1 MEGIIWVG
9 AMSAEDT
16 IKDELSRIR
25 RVSDMLCTGHAA
37 LRDRYAKFA
46 FSLDLL
52 TLGVSTWL
60 VALAFAEPKLN
71 VTLTPFGWDSQIWV
85 GVLGTSVFFLTL
97 VQIKT
102 DWKGRSD
109 AHKRT
114 LDIYTEVKRE
124 AGYILS
130 AGEYDRDACQ
140 RVFSRY
146 DMAASVGVPIPESE
160 FLRQKKRHLVKI
172 ALSKALDSQP
182 TTSLIWLRVRLWL
195 RDTFK
200 ANG

>member
-1 MEGIIWVG
+1 
-9 AMSAEDT
+9 MSAEDAM
-16 IKDELSRIR
+16 KNELTRLC

-37 LRDRYAKFA
+37 LRDRYAKLA

-60 VALAFAEPKLN
+60 VALAFVEPKLN
-71 VTLTPFGWDSQIWV
+71 VTLTPFGWDSQVWV
-85 GVLGTSVFFLTL
+85 GALGTGVFFLTL
-97 VQIKT
+97 IQIKT

-114 LDIYTEVKRE
+114 LDVYAEVKRE
-124 AGYILS
+124 AGYLLS
-130 AGEYDRDACQ
+130 AGEYSHDSCQ

-160 FLRQKKRHLVKI
+160 FLRQKQRHLVKV
-172 ALSKALDSQP
+172 AMSRTLDDRP
-182 TTSLIWLRVRLWL
+182 ATSLMWLRVQLWW

-200 ANG
+200 ANN

>member
-1 MEGIIWVG
+1 
-9 AMSAEDT
+9 MSTEDPM
-16 IKDELSRIR
+16 KNELTRLC

-37 LRDRYAKFA
+37 LRDRYAKQAFA
-46 FSLDLL
+46 LDLL

-60 VALAFAEPKLN
+60 VALAFVEPKLN
-71 VTLTPFGWDSQIWV
+71 VTLTPFGWDSQVWV
-85 GVLGTSVFFLTL
+85 GALGTGVFFLTL
-97 VQIKT
+97 IQIKT

-114 LDIYTEVKRE
+114 LDVYAEVKRE
-124 AGYILS
+124 AGYLLS
-130 AGEYDRDACQ
+130 AGEYNHDSCQ

-160 FLRQKKRHLVKI
+160 FLRQKQRHLVKV
-172 ALSKALDSQP
+172 AMSKVLDHRP
-182 TTSLIWLRVRLWL
+182 ATSLMWLQVRLWW

-200 ANG
+200 ADN

>member
-1 MEGIIWVG
+1 
-9 AMSAEDT
+9 MSTEDPM
-16 IKDELSRIR
+16 KNELTRLC

-37 LRDRYAKFA
+37 LRDRYAKQAFA
-46 FSLDLL
+46 LDLL

-60 VALAFAEPKLN
+60 VALAFVEPKLN
-71 VTLTPFGWDSQIWV
+71 VTLTPFGWDSQVWV
-85 GVLGTSVFFLTL
+85 GALGTGVFFLTL
-97 VQIKT
+97 IQIKT

-114 LDIYTEVKRE
+114 LDVYAEVKRE
-124 AGYILS
+124 AGYLLS
-130 AGEYDRDACQ
+130 AGEYNHDSCQ

-160 FLRQKKRHLVKI
+160 FLRQKQRHLVKV
-172 ALSKALDSQP
+172 ALSKVLDDRP
-182 TTSLIWLRVRLWL
+182 ATSLMWLRVRLWW

-200 ANG
+200 ADN

>member
-1 MEGIIWVG
+1 MESTIRVG
-9 AMSAEDT
+9 AMSAEGGM
-16 IKDELSRIR
+16 KDELTRIC
-25 RVSDMLCTGHAA
+25 RVSDMLCTGHAI
-37 LRDRYAKFA
+37 LRDRYEKFA
-46 FSLDLL
+46 LTLDLL

-60 VALAFAEPKLN
+60 VALAFVEPKLN

-85 GVLGTSVFFLTL
+85 GVLGTGVFFLTL
-97 VQIKT
+97 IQIKT

-114 LDIYTEVKRE
+114 LDIYAEVKRE
-124 AGYILS
+124 AGYLLS
-130 AGEYDRDACQ
+130 AGGYNHDSCQ

-160 FLRQKKRHLVKI
+160 FLRQKQRHLVKVTI
-172 ALSKALDSQP
+172 SKALDDRP
-182 TTSLIWLRVRLWL
+182 ATSLMWLQVRLWW

-200 ANG
+200 ADN

>member
-1 MEGIIWVG
+1 MEGIIRVG
-9 AMSAEDT
+9 TMSTEEAM
-16 IKDELSRIR
+16 KDELSRIR

-37 LRDRYAKFA
+37 LRDRYGKLA
-46 FSLDLL
+46 FLLDLF

-60 VALAFAEPKLN
+60 VALAFVEPKVN

-85 GVLGTSVFFLTL
+85 GVLGTGVFFLTL
-97 VQIKT
+97 IQIKT

-114 LDIYTEVKRE
+114 LEAYTEVKRE

-160 FLRQKKRHLVKI
+160 FLRQKQRHLMKI
-172 ALSKALDSQP
+172 ALSRALDGRP
-182 TTSLIWLRVRLWL
+182 ATSLMGLRVRLWM
-195 RDTFK
+195 RDTFHSD
-200 ANG
+200 G

>member
-1 MEGIIWVG
+1 M
-9 AMSAEDT
+9 
-16 IKDELSRIR
+16 KDELSRIC
-25 RVSDMLCTGHAA
+25 RVADMLCTGHAA

-46 FSLDLL
+46 LALDLL

-60 VALAFAEPKLN
+60 VALAFIEPKLN
-71 VTLTPFGWDSQIWV
+71 LALTPFGWNSQIWV
-85 GVLGTSVFFLTL
+85 GVLSTGVFFLTL
-97 VQIKT
+97 IQIKT

-114 LDIYTEVKRE
+114 LHVYTEVKRE
-124 AGYILS
+124 ASYILS
-130 AGEYDRDACQ
+130 AGEYDRDVCQ

-160 FLRQKKRHLVKI
+160 FLRQKQRHLMKI
-172 ALSKALDSQP
+172 VLSKTLDNRP
-182 TTSLIWLRVRLWL
+182 ATSLMWLRMRLWA

-200 ANG
+200 ADN

>member
-1 MEGIIWVG
+1 
-9 AMSAEDT
+9 MSAEDAMN
-16 IKDELSRIR
+16 DELTRIC
-25 RVSDMLCTGHAA
+25 RVSDMLCTAHAA

-46 FSLDLL
+46 FALDLL

-60 VALAFAEPKLN
+60 VALAFVEPKLN
-71 VTLTPFGWDSQIWV
+71 LTLTPFGLDSQIWV
-85 GVLGTSVFFLTL
+85 GTLGTGVFFLTL
-97 VQIKT
+97 IQIKT

-114 LDIYTEVKRE
+114 LDVYAEVKRE
-124 AGYILS
+124 AGYLLS
-130 AGEYDRDACQ
+130 AGEYDHDACQ

-160 FLRQKKRHLVKI
+160 FLRQKQRHLVKV
-172 ALSKALDSQP
+172 ALSKALDGRP
-182 TTSLIWLRVRLWL
+182 ATSLMWLRARLWC

-200 ANG
+200 ADD

>member
-1 MEGIIWVG
+1 MEDVIRVG
-9 AMSAEDT
+9 AMIAED
-16 IKDELSRIR
+16 IMKDELSRIR

-37 LRDRYAKFA
+37 LRDKYAKFA
-46 FSLDLL
+46 FALDLL

-60 VALAFAEPKLN
+60 VALAFIEPKLN
-71 VTLTPFGWDSQIWV
+71 ITLTPFGWDTKIWV
-85 GVLGTSVFFLTL
+85 GMLGTSVFFLTL

-172 ALSKALDSQP
+172 ALSKALDNQP
-182 TTSLIWLRVRLWL
+182 ATSLMWLRARLWL

-200 ANG
+200 AND

>member
-1 MEGIIWVG
+1 
-9 AMSAEDT
+9 MSAEET
-16 IKDELSRIR
+16 LKNELTRLC

-37 LRDRYAKFA
+37 LRDRYAKRAFA
-46 FSLDLL
+46 LDLL

-60 VALAFAEPKLN
+60 VALAFVEPKLN

-85 GVLGTSVFFLTL
+85 GVLCTGVFFLTL
-97 VQIKT
+97 IQIKT

-114 LDIYTEVKRE
+114 LDVYAEVKRE
-124 AGYILS
+124 AGYLLS
-130 AGEYDRDACQ
+130 AGEYNHDSCQ

-160 FLRQKKRHLVKI
+160 FLRQKQRHLVKV
-172 ALSKALDSQP
+172 ALSKVLDDRP
-182 TTSLIWLRVRLWL
+182 ATSLMWLRVRLWW

-200 ANG
+200 ADN

>member
-1 MEGIIWVG
+1 
-9 AMSAEDT
+9 MSVEDT
-16 IKDELSRIR
+16 MKNELTRLC

-37 LRDRYAKFA
+37 LRDRYAKLA
-46 FSLDLL
+46 FTLDLL

-60 VALAFAEPKLN
+60 VALAFVEPKLN

-85 GVLGTSVFFLTL
+85 GALGTGVFFLTL
-97 VQIKT
+97 IQIKT

-114 LDIYTEVKRE
+114 LDFYAEVKRE
-124 AGYILS
+124 AGYLLS
-130 AGEYDRDACQ
+130 AGEYSHDSCQ

-160 FLRQKKRHLVKI
+160 FLRQKQRHLVKV
-172 ALSKALDSQP
+172 ALSKVLDDRP
-182 TTSLIWLRVRLWL
+182 ATSLMWLRLQLWW

-200 ANG
+200 EDN

>member
-1 MEGIIWVG
+1 MESTIRAG
-9 AMSAEDT
+9 AMSAEDAM
-16 IKDELSRIR
+16 KDELTRIC

-46 FSLDLL
+46 LALDLA

-60 VALAFAEPKLN
+60 VALAFVEPKLN
-71 VTLTPFGWDSQIWV
+71 MTLTPFGWDSQIWI
-85 GVLGTSVFFLTL
+85 GALGTGVFFLTL

-114 LDIYTEVKRE
+114 LDVYSEVKRE
-124 AGYILS
+124 AGYLLS
-130 AGEYDRDACQ
+130 AGEYDHDACR

-160 FLRQKKRHLVKI
+160 FLRQKQRHLVKV
-172 ALSKALDSQP
+172 ALSKTLDGRP
-182 TTSLIWLRVRLWL
+182 AASLMWLRARLWC

-200 ANG
+200 ADE

>member
-1 MEGIIWVG
+1 MEGTFRFG
-9 AMSAEDT
+9 AMSEEGAL
-16 IKDELSRIR
+16 KDELSRIC

-37 LRDRYAKFA
+37 LRDRYARFA
-46 FSLDLL
+46 MTIDLL
-52 TLGVSTWL
+52 TLGASTWL
-60 VALAFAEPKLN
+60 VALAFVEPKLN

-85 GVLGTSVFFLTL
+85 GALGTGVFFLTL
-97 VQIKT
+97 IQIKT

-114 LDIYTEVKRE
+114 LDVYAEVKRE
-124 AGYILS
+124 AGYLLS
-130 AGEYDRDACQ
+130 AGEHDRDACQ

-160 FLRQKKRHLVKI
+160 FLKQKQRHLVKI
-172 ALSKALDSQP
+172 ALSKALDSRAG
-182 TTSLIWLRVRLWL
+182 TSLTWLRLRLWW

-200 ANG
+200 AES